1 MTSYAPSLKVKAAAA
16 LEYRR
21 RVRGTPAL
29 PPLLLHQTPPD
40 GAWRGW
46 LFLAGRGAGKT
57 YAGARR
63 TLAAAERCGRLRI
76 IGPTYAD
83 ARDVCA
89 EGESGIVPM
98 ARTLGILDTYNR
110 SLGEIRLSQGQHIKL
125 FSADE
130 PDRLRGPQSG
140 HDWYDELA
148 AWRYAEATL
157 DMALMGLRLGDN
169 PQYVVTTTPRPT
181 PVVRRLIADPTVVTT
196 RATTFD
202 NTALPDAFKSA
213 ILGRYEGTRLG
224 RQELYAE
231 MLDDTPGALWQRTQI
246 DAARVAVLPANLR
259 RIVVGVDPPAS
270 SDGAECGIVVVGIDQ
285 RGDGYV
291 IADCST
297 QGTPA
302 AWASAVLRAYAQYGA
317 DRIIAERNNG
327 GEMVEHTLRSAGGGD
342 APISTVW
349 ASRGKAT
356 RAEPISALYEQGR
369 VHHVGALSVLEDQ
382 LCSWVPGETSPD
394 RLDALVWALTEL
406 YPNAAD
412 MGRVPSVVRTTNRWS
427 QFR

>member
-21 RVRGTPAL
+21 RVQGVPSL
-29 PPLLLHQTPPD
+29 PPLLTHQTPPD

-76 IGPTYAD
+76 IAPTYAD

-202 NTALPDAFKSA
+202 NSALPEAFRTI

-231 MLDDTPGALWQRTQI
+231 MLDDTPGALWQRAQI
-246 DAARVAVLPANLR
+246 DASRVASLPVLR
-259 RIVVGVDPPAS
+259 RVVVGVDPPAS
-270 SDGAECGIVVVGIDQ
+270 SDGAECGIVVAGIDD
-285 RGDGYV
+285 RGNGYV

-302 AWASAVLRAYAQYGA
+302 AWAGAVLKAYAQYGA

-327 GEMVEHTLRSAGGGD
+327 GEMVEHTLRSSGGHD

-369 VHHVGALSVLEDQ
+369 IHHVGGLPVLEDQ
-382 LCSWVPGETSPD
+382 LCSWVPGDTSPD

-406 YPNAAD
+406 FPNAGAAQPVVPTA
-412 MGRVPSVVRTTNRWS
+412 RVANRWS
-427 QFR
+427 TLR